1 MRAHLAHA
9 GLPILGDAVYGPH
22 GAAAPRLMLHARRL
36 GLVHPLTGERLRLE
50 SPVAA
55 DFEEVLRGLRS
66 APGRR
71 R

>member
-1 MRAHLAHA
+1 
-9 GLPILGDAVYGPH
+9 
-22 GAAAPRLMLHARRL
+22 MLHARRL
-36 GLVHPLTGERLRLE
+36 GLVHPLTGERLCLE

-55 DFEEVLRGLRS
+55 DFEAVLRGLRA